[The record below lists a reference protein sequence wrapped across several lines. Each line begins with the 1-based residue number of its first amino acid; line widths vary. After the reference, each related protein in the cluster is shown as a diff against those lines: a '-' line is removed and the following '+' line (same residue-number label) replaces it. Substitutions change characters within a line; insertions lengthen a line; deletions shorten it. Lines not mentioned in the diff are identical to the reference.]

1 MGKIVRLTESDLVKL
16 IKRVIN
22 ESSESASGG
31 PCNWGSI
38 PAGLRNKKITLK
50 YKNGKTVTFDNIQGI
65 EGDDKQG
72 INIYLDKSKL
82 RQIQMT
88 DKTATLFERKNTKE
102 TFRGNPGGKW
112 TCSSENGK
120 TVIKLNFNI

>member
-1 MGKIVRLTESDLVKL
+1 
-16 IKRVIN
+16 
-22 ESSESASGG
+22 
-31 PCNWGSI
+31 
-38 PAGLRNKKITLK
+38 
-50 YKNGKTVTFDNIQGI
+50 
-65 EGDDKQG
+65 
-72 INIYLDKSKL
+72 
-82 RQIQMT
+82 MT

>member
-22 ESSESASGG
+22 ESSESTSD
-31 PCNWGSI
+31 GSCDWKHI

-50 YKNGKTVTFDNIQGI
+50 DKNGKMVTFDHVQGI
-65 EGDDKQG
+65 EGMDEQG
-72 INIYLDKSKL
+72 VNIYLDKSEL

-88 DKTATLFERKNTKE
+88 PDKNANMFKRNNNKE
-102 TFRGNPGGKW
+102 SFRGNPGKW

-120 TVIKLNFNI
+120 TVIKLNFYL